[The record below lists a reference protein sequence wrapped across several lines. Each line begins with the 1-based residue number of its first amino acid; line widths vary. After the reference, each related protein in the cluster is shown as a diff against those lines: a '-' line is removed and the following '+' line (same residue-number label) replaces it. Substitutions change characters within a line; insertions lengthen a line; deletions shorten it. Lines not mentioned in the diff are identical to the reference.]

1 MTTKAEAHESLSLD
15 HLDVVTLTRLGQ
27 GVDRKWTVRLQGSV
41 PLLVDDMPPTTLDD
55 LSPMDV
61 DATPQVEGLLKA
73 LCLPGAATRA
83 KIAVAS

>member
-1 MTTKAEAHESLSLD
+1 
-15 HLDVVTLTRLGQ
+15 
-27 GVDRKWTVRLQGSV
+27 
-41 PLLVDDMPPTTLDD
+41 MPPTTLDD

-83 KIAVAS
+83 KMAVAS